1 MKEMNDETLRSLF
14 NESGRRALEEVPDKW
29 FTRRVMARLPRRSS
43 MARLPRRSSMA
54 RRVAWGVFIVMC
66 MVAVAVYAD
75 YARVCLHAQDY
86 TSLVVAAF
94 CVLASACG
102 LGLQLN
108 RLLHIWR

>member
-14 NESGRRALEEVPDKW
+14 NESGRRALEEEPDKW

-43 MARLPRRSSMA
+43 MAR
-54 RRVAWGVFIVMC
+54 RVVWGVFIVMC

-108 RLLHIWR
+108 RLLHIGR

>member
-14 NESGRRALEEVPDKW
+14 NESARRAVEDEPDKW

-43 MARLPRRSSMA
+43 MV
-54 RRVAWGVFIVMC
+54 RRVVWVVFVVMC
-66 MVAVAVYAD
+66 IVAVTVYVD
-75 YARVCLHAQDY
+75 YVRECLHAQDY

-108 RLLHIWR
+108 RLLHIGR

>member
-14 NESGRRALEEVPDKW
+14 NESGRRALEEEPDKW
-29 FTRRVMARLPRRSS
+29 FTRRV

>member
-14 NESGRRALEEVPDKW
+14 NESGRRALEEEPDKW

-43 MARLPRRSSMA
+43 MV

-108 RLLHIWR
+108 RLLHIGR

>member
-14 NESGRRALEEVPDKW
+14 NESGRRAVEEEPDKW
-29 FTRRVMARLPRRSS
+29 FTRRV

-66 MVAVAVYAD
+66 MVAMAVYAD

-108 RLLHIWR
+108 RLLHIGR

>member
-14 NESGRRALEEVPDKW
+14 NESGRRALKGVPDTV
-29 FTRRVMARLPRRSS
+29 FARRVMARLP
-43 MARLPRRSSMA
+43 LRSSMA

-108 RLLHIWR
+108 RLLHIGR

>member
-14 NESGRRALEEVPDKW
+14 NESGRRALEEESDKW
-29 FTRRVMARLPRRSS
+29 FTRRV

>member
-14 NESGRRALEEVPDKW
+14 KESGRRALEDEPDKW
-29 FTRRVMARLPRRSS
+29 FTRRV

-66 MVAVAVYAD
+66 LVAATVYVD
-75 YARVCLHAQDY
+75 YARECLHAQDY
-86 TSLVVAAF
+86 KSLVVAAF
-94 CVLASACG
+94 CVLLSACG

-108 RLLHIWR
+108 RLLHIGR

>member
-14 NESGRRALEEVPDKW
+14 NESGRRALEEEPDKW
-29 FTRRVMARLPRRSS
+29 FTRRV

-75 YARVCLHAQDY
+75 YARVCLHTQDY

-108 RLLHIWR
+108 RLLHIGR

>member
-14 NESGRRALEEVPDKW
+14 NESGRRAVEEEPDKW
-29 FTRRVMARLPRRSS
+29 FTRRV

-108 RLLHIWR
+108 RLLHIGR

>member
-1 MKEMNDETLRSLF
+1 MKEMNYETLRSLF
-14 NESGRRALEEVPDKW
+14 NESGRRALEEEPDKW
-29 FTRRVMARLPRRSS
+29 FTRRV

-108 RLLHIWR
+108 RLLHIGR

>member
-14 NESGRRALEEVPDKW
+14 NESGRRALEEEPDKW
-29 FTRRVMARLPRRSS
+29 FTRRV

-75 YARVCLHAQDY
+75 YARVSLHAQDY

-108 RLLHIWR
+108 RLLHIGR

>member
-1 MKEMNDETLRSLF
+1 MKEMNDETLRSPF
-14 NESGRRALEEVPDKW
+14 NESGRRALEEEPDKW
-29 FTRRVMARLPRRSS
+29 FTRRV

-108 RLLHIWR
+108 RLLHIGR

>member
-14 NESGRRALEEVPDKW
+14 NESGRRALEEEPDKW
-29 FTRRVMARLPRRSS
+29 FTRRV

-75 YARVCLHAQDY
+75 YARVCLHTQDY

-94 CVLASACG
+94 CELASACG

-108 RLLHIWR
+108 RLLHIGR

>member
-14 NESGRRALEEVPDKW
+14 NESGRRAVEDESDKW
-29 FTRRVMARLPRRSS
+29 FTRRV

-66 MVAVAVYAD
+66 LVAVAVYAD

-108 RLLHIWR
+108 RLLHIGR

>member
-29 FTRRVMARLPRRSS
+29 FTRRVMARLPH
-43 MARLPRRSSMA
+43 RSSMA

-66 MVAVAVYAD
+66 LVAAAVYAD
-75 YARVCLHAQDY
+75 YARECLHAQDY

-108 RLLHIWR
+108 RLLHIGR

>member
-14 NESGRRALEEVPDKW
+14 NESGRRALEEEPDKW
-29 FTRRVMARLPRRSS
+29 FTRRV

-66 MVAVAVYAD
+66 LVAVAVYAD
-75 YARVCLHAQDY
+75 YARECLHAQDY

-108 RLLHIWR
+108 RLLHIGR

>member
-14 NESGRRALEEVPDKW
+14 NESGRRVLEDEPDKW

-43 MARLPRRSSMA
+43 MAR
-54 RRVAWGVFIVMC
+54 RVAWAVFVVMC
-66 MVAVAVYAD
+66 IVAAAVYVD
-75 YARVCLHAQDY
+75 YARECLHVQDY

-108 RLLHIWR
+108 RLLHIGR

>member
-14 NESGRRALEEVPDKW
+14 NESGRRALEEEPDKW
-29 FTRRVMARLPRRSS
+29 FTRRV
-43 MARLPRRSSMA
+43 MA

>member
-14 NESGRRALEEVPDKW
+14 NESGRRAVEDEPDKW
-29 FTRRVMARLPRRSS
+29 FTRRV

-94 CVLASACG
+94 CVLASVCG

-108 RLLHIWR
+108 RLLHIGR

>member
-1 MKEMNDETLRSLF
+1 MKEMNDEPLRSLF
-14 NESGRRALEEVPDKW
+14 KDSGRRALEEEPDKW
-29 FTRRVMARLPRRSS
+29 FTRRV

-108 RLLHIWR
+108 RLLHIGR

>member
-14 NESGRRALEEVPDKW
+14 NESGRRALEEESDKW
-29 FTRRVMARLPRRSS
+29 FTRRV

-108 RLLHIWR
+108 RLLHIGR

>member
-14 NESGRRALEEVPDKW
+14 KESGRRALEDEPDKW
-29 FTRRVMARLPRRSS
+29 FTRRV

-75 YARVCLHAQDY
+75 YARVCLHVQDY

-108 RLLHIWR
+108 RLLYIGR

>member
-14 NESGRRALEEVPDKW
+14 NESGRRALEEEPDKW
-29 FTRRVMARLPRRSS
+29 FTRRV

-86 TSLVVAAF
+86 TSLVIAAF

-108 RLLHIWR
+108 RLLHIGR

>member
-14 NESGRRALEEVPDKW
+14 NESGRRALEEEPDKW
-29 FTRRVMARLPRRSS
+29 FTRRV

-66 MVAVAVYAD
+66 LVAVAVYAD

-86 TSLVVAAF
+86 TSLVIAAF

-108 RLLHIWR
+108 RLLHIGR

>member
-14 NESGRRALEEVPDKW
+14 NESGRRALEEEPDKW
-29 FTRRVMARLPRRSS
+29 FTRRVMAC
-43 MARLPRRSSMA
+43 LPRRSSMA

-66 MVAVAVYAD
+66 LVAVAVYAD
-75 YARVCLHAQDY
+75 YARECLHAQDY
-86 TSLVVAAF
+86 TSIVVAAF

-108 RLLHIWR
+108 RLLHIGR